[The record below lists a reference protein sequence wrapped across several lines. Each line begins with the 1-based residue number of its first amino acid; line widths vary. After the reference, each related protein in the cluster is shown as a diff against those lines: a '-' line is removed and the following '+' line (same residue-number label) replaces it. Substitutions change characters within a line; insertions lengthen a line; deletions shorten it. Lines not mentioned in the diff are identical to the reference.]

1 MDTEATPTVDLEQKY
16 LSLCVKDVMLNKTGR
31 HFVLWLLESCC
42 LLNKDVFDKDPY
54 INAKNSGHK
63 AVGTFIVNRLLEDCP
78 ESYYKMILEHKYKES
93 ENGSC

>member
-1 MDTEATPTVDLEQKY
+1 MDDIETTEDTTDTEQKY
-16 LSLCVKDVMLNKTGR
+16 LSICIKDVMRNKTGR

-63 AVGTFIVNRLLEDCP
+63 AVGTFLVNRFLEDCP
-78 ESYYKMILEHKYKES
+78 DSYYEMILEHKYKGE
-93 ENGSC
+93 